1 MNTQPETYPRKYWC
15 VRARSFP
22 VTAGLVLVLLVLAP
36 NLCGQESGSQID
48 GVALDLIQQ
57 GNDALKA
64 GHCDKAASAFRKAN
78 KLRHDSCFECWMGI
92 AQSERI
98 SRDRM
103 GAWKSAGRALDAAKD
118 DSQKAQAHDLRGLVK
133 LADVQARADSTHV
146 SEEASGMYLELKSNP
161 PPLDKISKQEISEA
175 DQEYRTAVEL
185 DREDA
190 GHHAGLARV
199 LFFESRDEDAK
210 REAQADLELAPDG
223 QDSRWIRTA
232 LKDPRRARNYFA
244 PAFVVTTLS
253 GEVISLESLA
263 GKFVVLDFWAS
274 WCVPCRESVDDLKS
288 LTRKYPKNS
297 VVLLSVS
304 ADQDA
309 QEWRDYIARRKMDWA
324 QYWDKDLKIGQLFR
338 VREYPTYIVIDGDG
352 VIRDRIRGSN
362 PEESVVHRLKEA
374 LQELTPQ
381 KGS

>member
-1 MNTQPETYPRKYWC
+1 
-15 VRARSFP
+15 
-22 VTAGLVLVLLVLAP
+22 
-36 NLCGQESGSQID
+36 
-48 GVALDLIQQ
+48 
-57 GNDALKA
+57 
-64 GHCDKAASAFRKAN
+64 
-78 KLRHDSCFECWMGI
+78 
-92 AQSERI
+92 
-98 SRDRM
+98 
-103 GAWKSAGRALDAAKD
+103 
-118 DSQKAQAHDLRGLVK
+118 
-133 LADVQARADSTHV
+133 
-146 SEEASGMYLELKSNP
+146 MYLELKSNA

-210 REAQADLELAPDG
+210 REAQAYLELAPDG

-288 LTRKYPKNS
+288 LTRKYSKNS